1 MVMDSTPLLADAHN
15 SGSSQRFHVRREDGD
30 DNRCRVTTKSLT
42 VTVGQQVLA
51 PRRGALMKQ
60 VRKSSKKLQPD
71 RGKGFPGLR
80 GKVVHYVDTSF
91 EEDRLYIHVRF
102 MDRTE
107 LCFWLSPRI
116 MIEEATLSDWK
127 TGDDVI
133 KRTYIQ
139 SPRSQ
144 SNGGTGARFPKN
156 LSPNREGKET
166 AG

>member
-1 MVMDSTPLLADAHN
+1 
-15 SGSSQRFHVRREDGD
+15 
-30 DNRCRVTTKSLT
+30 
-42 VTVGQQVLA
+42 
-51 PRRGALMKQ
+51 MKQ

-127 TGDDVI
+127 TGDDII